1 MRAIFSNLSLRDIEL
16 SALAV
21 YFVLMWLAERNKY
34 KKASLRAIEKRRETK
49 SGSDDL
55 PIDFASI
62 SSQLSAIHQF
72 VMSAVEIGSKDG
84 LAKALVDLALR
95 ITKSEEGCVLLPD
108 ASRVELVTSSNR
120 GFDEE
125 AIRNI
130 KIKLSKGIPGSDIK
144 GGNPIFV
151 DSSRQIAAIPLKV
164 RDKLTGFISVRCP
177 KGTGV
182 FDGRDLVIL
191 SLLADQAALLFEN
204 LGLYDNIQGFYFEII
219 QALAR
224 TIDAKD
230 SYTHDHADRARK
242 YARLIGRKLRLS
254 DQEIVDIEYAAMV
267 HDIGKIGIK
276 EEILHKAGKLDPEE
290 EEALRH
296 HPQIGNRILEPVAFL
311 ASVAPIVLYHHEWY
325 NGEGYPDGLK
335 GEDIPLGS
343 RIVSVIDAYDAMTSD
358 RPYRKAFSKEI
369 AVKELIEGKAIQFD
383 PNVVDAFLEVLK
395 EDNPI

>member
-34 KKASLRAIEKRRETK
+34 KKASLRAREKRRETK

-130 KIKLSKGIPGSDIK
+130 KIKLSKGIPAPSFR
-144 GGNPIFV
+144 P
-151 DSSRQIAAIPLKV
+151 SSWPR
-164 RDKLTGFISVRCP
+164 SV
-177 KGTGV
+177 
-182 FDGRDLVIL
+182 
-191 SLLADQAALLFEN
+191 
-204 LGLYDNIQGFYFEII
+204 
-219 QALAR
+219 
-224 TIDAKD
+224 
-230 SYTHDHADRARK
+230 
-242 YARLIGRKLRLS
+242 
-254 DQEIVDIEYAAMV
+254 
-267 HDIGKIGIK
+267 
-276 EEILHKAGKLDPEE
+276 
-290 EEALRH
+290 
-296 HPQIGNRILEPVAFL
+296 
-311 ASVAPIVLYHHEWY
+311 
-325 NGEGYPDGLK
+325 
-335 GEDIPLGS
+335 
-343 RIVSVIDAYDAMTSD
+343 
-358 RPYRKAFSKEI
+358 
-369 AVKELIEGKAIQFD
+369 
-383 PNVVDAFLEVLK
+383 
-395 EDNPI
+395 